1 MGVQCVTLT
10 KGRFA
15 EDKEETWTGM
25 FEASDLCSPSPE
37 NKG

>member
-1 MGVQCVTLT
+1 MGVQCITLT

-25 FEASDLCSPSPE
+25 SDSCSPSSE
-37 NKG
+37 DKG